1 MQFSRGIGN
10 LYKTG
15 RRYLGTNNVIVT
27 SNWKSIQNADMMQ
40 SSFQKY
46 FLEDSFDHKRSTI
59 PAITDGFT
67 GESFTFQQVS
77 QLL

>member
-1 MQFSRGIGN
+1 
-10 LYKTG
+10 
-15 RRYLGTNNVIVT
+15 
-27 SNWKSIQNADMMQ
+27 MMQ